1 MVKNLDGSSKRH
13 TKAQVVNSG
22 GWALAIKIKR
32 HRHFWPT
39 MVADCEKCQRHAPM
53 IHLPT
58 ELLSTTTSPYPF
70 MRWAMDIVSPMPPS
84 KQKRYL
90 LIMTDYFTKW
100 VEAESYATIRSLD
113 IQKFVWKNIICRHG
127 LPYEIVTDNGSQF
140 ISATFENFCA
150 LWKIRLSKSTPRNP
164 QGNGQAEATNKTIL
178 DGIKK
183 RLEEK
188 KGVWA
193 DELDGVLWSHRT
205 TPRRS
210 TGMTP
215 FSLSHGME
223 AMSPA
228 EVSIPSLR
236 QLTLTENE
244 ELNNSMII
252 DH

>member
-1 MVKNLDGSSKRH
+1 
-13 TKAQVVNSG
+13 
-22 GWALAIKIKR
+22 
-32 HRHFWPT
+32 
-39 MVADCEKCQRHAPM
+39 
-53 IHLPT
+53 
-58 ELLSTTTSPYPF
+58 
-70 MRWAMDIVSPMPPS
+70 
-84 KQKRYL
+84 
-90 LIMTDYFTKW
+90 MTDYFTKW
-100 VEAESYATIRSLD
+100 VEAESYATIRAPD
-113 IQKFVWKNIICRHG
+113 VQKFVWKNIICRHG

-140 ISATFENFCA
+140 ISAPFENFCA

-183 RLEEK
+183 RLDEK

-236 QLTLTENE
+236 QLTLTGDE

-252 DH
+252 DQLDLIEEKRDQALLRIQNYQNQAAKYYNKRVKGRFFSGRRPCSPKSFRKHPRMESRQARRELGGALHDRQSR